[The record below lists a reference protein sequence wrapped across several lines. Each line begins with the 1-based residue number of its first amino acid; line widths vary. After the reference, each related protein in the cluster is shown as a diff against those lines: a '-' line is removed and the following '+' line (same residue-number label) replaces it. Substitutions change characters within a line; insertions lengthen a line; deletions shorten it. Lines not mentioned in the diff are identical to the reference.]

1 MKVSKN
7 YSKTLTTIET
17 LTAKEEK
24 TSFDFVRLANAEYKV
39 ESKTASSVF
48 KVVTASKHLS
58 DILGKSEI
66 PTFKQ
71 FVAKLPKKPMYSIY
85 DGFMTLR
92 KFNKVEAQQR
102 KASRQNKKTAVK

>member
-7 YSKTLTTIET
+7 YSKTLNTIET
-17 LTAKEEK
+17 LKGKESK

-39 ESKTASSVF
+39 ESKTASNVY
-48 KVVTASKHLS
+48 KVVTASVYLGE
-58 DILGKSEI
+58 ILGKSET

-71 FVAKLPKKPMYSIY
+71 FVAKLPKKTFYSVY

-92 KFNKVEAQQR
+92 KFNKVETQQR
-102 KASRQNKKTAVK
+102 KATRQNKKTATK

>member
-17 LTAKEEK
+17 LKGKETK

-39 ESKTASSVF
+39 ESKTASNIF
-48 KVVTASKHLS
+48 KVVTASEHLS
-58 DILGKSEI
+58 DILGKSET

-71 FVAKLPKKPMYSIY
+71 FVAKLPKKPFYSVY

-92 KFNKVEAQQR
+92 KFNKVATT
-102 KASRQNKKTAVK
+102 KAKVAKQNKVVAAK